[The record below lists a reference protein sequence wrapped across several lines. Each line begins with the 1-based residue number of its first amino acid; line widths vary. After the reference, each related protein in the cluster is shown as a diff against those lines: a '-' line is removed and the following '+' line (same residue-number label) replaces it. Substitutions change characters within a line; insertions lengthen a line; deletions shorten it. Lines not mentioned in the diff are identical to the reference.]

1 MIGFKKTP
9 IRLVL
14 IIFFISVVS
23 IILIYVDSLNNE
35 PLAIEEI
42 TISRDLSE
50 SFTPIKSK
58 QIHTVRKGDSLSVIF
73 EDKQVP
79 LNTAYKIFDFDKN
92 NLLSSIIPGDIMEFN
107 YMGNDLL
114 SIEIIKDD
122 VNSILIK
129 TEDEISIVNIKKE
142 AQTITSFG
150 FGEIR
155 DSFYK
160 SAKDVGIPDS
170 IIMDFAYIFGWDID
184 FIFDVRKGDKFSVIY
199 ETEFS
204 EGEKISN
211 GDIVFAEF
219 TNREKKY
226 IAQRFFD
233 DVQGKQYFNEN
244 GENVKK
250 AFLRAP
256 LDFAYISSHFNPN
269 RMHPILHK
277 IKAHN
282 GVDYAAKTGT
292 PVRATGEGT
301 VILRAN
307 KGGYGRLIEIRHF
320 NEYTTRYAHLSGYAK
335 GLQVGSKVDQGD
347 IIGYVGKSG
356 LATGPH
362 LHYEFRVNGMHTDP
376 LRVKFPNAKPIES
389 ENKEDFTNFA
399 LALDLKMNTLKK
411 KLFSS
416 NEEKIEE

>member
-14 IIFFISVVS
+14 ITFLISVVS
-23 IILIYVDSLNNE
+23 IILIYVDSLDNE

-50 SFTPIKSK
+50 GLTPIKSK

-184 FIFDVRKGDKFSVIY
+184 FIFDVREGDKFSVIY
-199 ETEFS
+199 ETDFS
-204 EGEKISN
+204 EGEKISS

-282 GVDYAAKTGT
+282 GVDYAAKRNT
-292 PVRATGEGT
+292 PVKASGDG
-301 VILRAN
+301 VISFIGRQS
-307 KGGYGRLIEIRHF
+307 GYGRTVEIKHGG
-320 NEYTTRYAHLSGYAK
+320 NIKTLYAHLERFNTK
-335 GLQVGSKVDQGD
+335 LKVGSKVKQGE
-347 IIGYVGKSG
+347 IIAFVGDSG
-356 LATGPH
+356 QATGPH
-362 LHYEFRVNGMHTDP
+362 LHFEFWQGEIRSDP
-376 LRVKFPNAKPIES
+376 VKVKLPSAKPVNNAQRNEF
-389 ENKEDFTNFA
+389 EDLLTLNLNK
-399 LALDLKMNTLKK
+399 L
-411 KLFSS
+411 
-416 NEEKIEE
+416 NEYNLPKYE

>member
-14 IIFFISVVS
+14 IIFLISVVS
-23 IILIYVDSLNNE
+23 IILIYVDSLDNE

-50 SFTPIKSK
+50 GLTPIKSK

-129 TEDEISIVNIKKE
+129 TEDEISIMNIKKE

-150 FGEIR
+150 FGEIK

-204 EGEKISN
+204 EGEKISS

-282 GVDYAAKTGT
+282 GVDYAAKRNT
-292 PVRATGEGT
+292 PVKASGDG
-301 VILRAN
+301 VISFIGR
-307 KGGYGRLIEIRHF
+307 KSGYGRTVEIKHGG
-320 NEYTTRYAHLSGYAK
+320 NIKTLYAHLERFNTK
-335 GLQVGSKVDQGD
+335 LKVGSKVKQGE
-347 IIGYVGKSG
+347 IIAFVGDSG
-356 LATGPH
+356 QATGPH
-362 LHYEFRVNGMHTDP
+362 LHFEFWQGEIRSDP
-376 LRVKFPNAKPIES
+376 VKVKLPSAKPVNNAQRNEF
-389 ENKEDFTNFA
+389 EDL
-399 LALDLKMNTLKK
+399 LALNLN
-411 KLFSS
+411 KL
-416 NEEKIEE
+416 NEYNLPKYE

>member
-14 IIFFISVVS
+14 ITFLISVVS
-23 IILIYVDSLNNE
+23 IILIYVDSLDNE

-50 SFTPIKSK
+50 SLTPIKSK

-204 EGEKISN
+204 EGEKISS

-282 GVDYAAKTGT
+282 GVDYAAKRNT
-292 PVRATGEGT
+292 PVKASGDG
-301 VILRAN
+301 VISFMGRQS
-307 KGGYGRLIEIRHF
+307 GYGRTVEIKHGG
-320 NEYTTRYAHLSGYAK
+320 NIKTLYAHLERFNTK
-335 GLQVGSKVDQGD
+335 LKVGSKVKQGE
-347 IIGYVGKSG
+347 IIAFVGDSG
-356 LATGPH
+356 QATGPH
-362 LHYEFRVNGMHTDP
+362 LHFEFWQGEIRSDP
-376 LRVKFPNAKPIES
+376 VKVKLPSAKPVNIS
-389 ENKEDFTNFA
+389 QKDDFDNLLQLNLNKLNQY
-399 LALDLKMNTLKK
+399 NLKK
-411 KLFSS
+411 
-416 NEEKIEE
+416 NG

>member
-14 IIFFISVVS
+14 ITFLISVVS
-23 IILIYVDSLNNE
+23 IILIYVDSFDNE

-50 SFTPIKSK
+50 SLTPIKSK
-58 QIHTVRKGDSLSVIF
+58 QIHTVKKGDSLSVIF

-129 TEDEISIVNIKKE
+129 TEDEISIVNIIKE

-204 EGEKISN
+204 EGEKISS

-282 GVDYAAKTGT
+282 GVDYAAKRNT
-292 PVRATGEGT
+292 PVKASGDG
-301 VILRAN
+301 VISFIGRQS
-307 KGGYGRLIEIRHF
+307 GYGRTVEIKHGG
-320 NEYTTRYAHLSGYAK
+320 NIKTLYAHLERFNTK
-335 GLQVGSKVDQGD
+335 LKVGSKVKQGE
-347 IIGYVGKSG
+347 IIAFVGDSG
-356 LATGPH
+356 QATGPH
-362 LHYEFRVNGMHTDP
+362 LHFEFWQGEIRSDP
-376 LRVKFPNAKPIES
+376 VKVKLPSAKPVNIS
-389 ENKEDFTNFA
+389 QKDDFDNLLQLNLNKLNQY
-399 LALDLKMNTLKK
+399 NLKK
-411 KLFSS
+411 
-416 NEEKIEE
+416 NG

>member
-14 IIFFISVVS
+14 ITFLISVVS

-50 SFTPIKSK
+50 SLTPIKSK
-58 QIHTVRKGDSLSVIF
+58 QIHTVKKGDSLSVIF

-204 EGEKISN
+204 EGEKISS

-282 GVDYAAKTGT
+282 GVDYAAKRNT
-292 PVRATGEGT
+292 PVKASGDG
-301 VILRAN
+301 VISFIGRQS
-307 KGGYGRLIEIRHF
+307 GYGRTVEIKHGG
-320 NEYTTRYAHLSGYAK
+320 NIKTLYAHLERFNTK
-335 GLQVGSKVDQGD
+335 LKVGSKVKQGE
-347 IIGYVGKSG
+347 IIAFVGDSG
-356 LATGPH
+356 QATGPH
-362 LHYEFRVNGMHTDP
+362 LHFEFWQGEIRSDP
-376 LRVKFPNAKPIES
+376 VKVKLPSAKPINNTQRNEF
-389 ENKEDFTNFA
+389 EDL
-399 LALDLKMNTLKK
+399 LALNLN
-411 KLFSS
+411 KLYEY
-416 NEEKIEE
+416 NLPKYE

>member
-14 IIFFISVVS
+14 ITFLISVVS
-23 IILIYVDSLNNE
+23 IILIYVDSLDNE

-50 SFTPIKSK
+50 GLIPIKSK

-107 YMGNDLL
+107 YIGNDLL

-204 EGEKISN
+204 EGEKISS
-211 GDIVFAEF
+211 GDIVFAQF

-282 GVDYAAKTGT
+282 GVDYAAKRNT
-292 PVRATGEGT
+292 PVKASGDG
-301 VILRAN
+301 VISFIGRQS
-307 KGGYGRLIEIRHF
+307 GYGRTVEIKHGG
-320 NEYTTRYAHLSGYAK
+320 NIKTLYAHLERFNTK
-335 GLQVGSKVDQGD
+335 LKVGSKVKQGE
-347 IIGYVGKSG
+347 IIAYVGDSG
-356 LATGPH
+356 QATGPH
-362 LHYEFRVNGMHTDP
+362 LHFEFWQGEIRSDP
-376 LRVKFPNAKPIES
+376 VKVKLPSAKPVNNAQRNEF
-389 ENKEDFTNFA
+389 EDL
-399 LALDLKMNTLKK
+399 LALNLN
-411 KLFSS
+411 KL
-416 NEEKIEE
+416 NEYNFPKYE

>member
-14 IIFFISVVS
+14 ITFLISVVS
-23 IILIYVDSLNNE
+23 IILIYVDSLDNE

-50 SFTPIKSK
+50 SLTPIKSK
-58 QIHTVRKGDSLSVIF
+58 QIHTVKKGDSLSVIF

-204 EGEKISN
+204 EGEKISS

-282 GVDYAAKTGT
+282 GVDYAAKRNT
-292 PVRATGEGT
+292 PVKASGDG
-301 VILRAN
+301 VISFIGRQS
-307 KGGYGRLIEIRHF
+307 GYGRTVEIKHGG
-320 NEYTTRYAHLSGYAK
+320 NIKTLYAHLERFNTK
-335 GLQVGSKVDQGD
+335 LKVGSKVKQGE
-347 IIGYVGKSG
+347 IIAFVGDSG
-356 LATGPH
+356 QATGPH
-362 LHYEFRVNGMHTDP
+362 LHFEFWQGEIRSDP
-376 LRVKFPNAKPIES
+376 VKVKLPSAKPINNAQRNEF
-389 ENKEDFTNFA
+389 EDL
-399 LALDLKMNTLKK
+399 LALNLN
-411 KLFSS
+411 KL
-416 NEEKIEE
+416 NEYNPPKYE

>member
-23 IILIYVDSLNNE
+23 IILIYVDSLDNE

-150 FGEIR
+150 FGEIK

-204 EGEKISN
+204 EGEKISS

-233 DVQGKQYFNEN
+233 NVQGKQYFNEN

-282 GVDYAAKTGT
+282 GVDYAAKRNT
-292 PVRATGEGT
+292 PVKASGDG
-301 VILRAN
+301 VISFIGRQS
-307 KGGYGRLIEIRHF
+307 GYGRTVEIKHGG
-320 NEYTTRYAHLSGYAK
+320 NIKTLYAHLERFNTK
-335 GLQVGSKVDQGD
+335 LKVGSKVKQGE
-347 IIGYVGKSG
+347 IIAFVGDSG
-356 LATGPH
+356 QATGPH
-362 LHYEFRVNGMHTDP
+362 LHFEFWQGEIRSDP
-376 LRVKFPNAKPIES
+376 VKVKLPSAKPVNNSQRNEF
-389 ENKEDFTNFA
+389 EDL
-399 LALDLKMNTLKK
+399 LALNLN
-411 KLFSS
+411 KL
-416 NEEKIEE
+416 NEYNLPKYE

>member
-14 IIFFISVVS
+14 ITFLISVVS
-23 IILIYVDSLNNE
+23 IILIYVDSLDNE

-50 SFTPIKSK
+50 SLTPIKSK

-204 EGEKISN
+204 EGEKISS

-282 GVDYAAKTGT
+282 GVDYAAKRNT
-292 PVRATGEGT
+292 PVKASGDG
-301 VILRAN
+301 VISFIGRQS
-307 KGGYGRLIEIRHF
+307 GYGRTVEIKHGG
-320 NEYTTRYAHLSGYAK
+320 NIKTLYAHLERFNTK
-335 GLQVGSKVDQGD
+335 LKVGSKVKQGE
-347 IIGYVGKSG
+347 IIAFVGDSG
-356 LATGPH
+356 QATGPH
-362 LHYEFRVNGMHTDP
+362 LHFEFWQGEIRSDP
-376 LRVKFPNAKPIES
+376 VKVKLPSAKPVNNSQRNEF
-389 ENKEDFTNFA
+389 EDL
-399 LALDLKMNTLKK
+399 LALNLN
-411 KLFSS
+411 KL
-416 NEEKIEE
+416 NEYNLPKYE

>member
-14 IIFFISVVS
+14 ITFLISVVS
-23 IILIYVDSLNNE
+23 IILIYVDSLDNE

-50 SFTPIKSK
+50 SLTPIKSK
-58 QIHTVRKGDSLSVIF
+58 QIHTVKKGDSLSVIF

-204 EGEKISN
+204 EGEKISS

-233 DVQGKQYFNEN
+233 SVQGKQYFNEN

-282 GVDYAAKTGT
+282 GVDYAAKRNT
-292 PVRATGEGT
+292 PVKASGDG
-301 VILRAN
+301 VISFIGRQS
-307 KGGYGRLIEIRHF
+307 GYGRTVEIKHGG
-320 NEYTTRYAHLSGYAK
+320 NIKTLYAHLERFNTK
-335 GLQVGSKVDQGD
+335 LKVGSKVKQGE
-347 IIGYVGKSG
+347 IIAFVGDSG
-356 LATGPH
+356 QATGPH
-362 LHYEFRVNGMHTDP
+362 LHFEFWQGEIRSDP
-376 LRVKFPNAKPIES
+376 VKVKLPSAKPVNNSQRNEF
-389 ENKEDFTNFA
+389 EDL
-399 LALDLKMNTLKK
+399 LALNLNKLNEYNLLKY
-411 KLFSS
+411 
-416 NEEKIEE
+416 E

>member
-14 IIFFISVVS
+14 ITFLISVVS
-23 IILIYVDSLNNE
+23 IILIYVDSLDNE

-50 SFTPIKSK
+50 GLIPIKSK

-122 VNSILIK
+122 INSILIK

-204 EGEKISN
+204 EGEKISS

-282 GVDYAAKTGT
+282 GVDYAAKRNT
-292 PVRATGEGT
+292 PVKASGDG
-301 VILRAN
+301 VISFIGRQS
-307 KGGYGRLIEIRHF
+307 GYGRTVEIKHGG
-320 NEYTTRYAHLSGYAK
+320 NIKTLYAHLERFNTK
-335 GLQVGSKVDQGD
+335 LKVGSKVKQGE
-347 IIGYVGKSG
+347 IIAFVGDSG
-356 LATGPH
+356 QATGPH
-362 LHYEFRVNGMHTDP
+362 LHFEFWQGEIRSDP
-376 LRVKFPNAKPIES
+376 VKVKLPSAKPVNNAQRNEF
-389 ENKEDFTNFA
+389 EDLLTLNLNK
-399 LALDLKMNTLKK
+399 L
-411 KLFSS
+411 
-416 NEEKIEE
+416 NEYNLPKYE

>member
-50 SFTPIKSK
+50 SLTPIKSK

-107 YMGNDLL
+107 YMGNDLV

-150 FGEIR
+150 FGEIK

-204 EGEKISN
+204 EGEKISS

-233 DVQGKQYFNEN
+233 NVQGKQYFNEN

-282 GVDYAAKTGT
+282 GVDYAAKRNT
-292 PVRATGEGT
+292 PVKASGDG
-301 VILRAN
+301 VISFIGRQS
-307 KGGYGRLIEIRHF
+307 GYGRTVEIKHGG
-320 NEYTTRYAHLSGYAK
+320 NIKTLYAHLERFNTK
-335 GLQVGSKVDQGD
+335 LKVGSKVKQGE
-347 IIGYVGKSG
+347 IIAFVGDSG
-356 LATGPH
+356 QATGPH
-362 LHYEFRVNGMHTDP
+362 LHFEFWQGEIRSDP
-376 LRVKFPNAKPIES
+376 VKVKLPSAKPVNNAQRNEF
-389 ENKEDFTNFA
+389 EDL
-399 LALDLKMNTLKK
+399 LALNLN
-411 KLFSS
+411 KL
-416 NEEKIEE
+416 NEYNLPKYE

>member
-14 IIFFISVVS
+14 ITFLISVVS
-23 IILIYVDSLNNE
+23 IILIYVDSLDNE

-50 SFTPIKSK
+50 GLTPIKSK

-199 ETEFS
+199 ETDFS
-204 EGEKISN
+204 EGEKISS

-282 GVDYAAKTGT
+282 GVDYAAKRNT
-292 PVRATGEGT
+292 PVKASGDG
-301 VILRAN
+301 VISFIGRQS
-307 KGGYGRLIEIRHF
+307 GYGRTVEIKHGG
-320 NEYTTRYAHLSGYAK
+320 NIKTLYAHLERFNTK
-335 GLQVGSKVDQGD
+335 LKVGSKVKQGE
-347 IIGYVGKSG
+347 IIAFVGDSG
-356 LATGPH
+356 QATGPH
-362 LHYEFRVNGMHTDP
+362 LHFEFWQGEIRSDP
-376 LRVKFPNAKPIES
+376 VKVKLPSAKPVNNSQRNEF
-389 ENKEDFTNFA
+389 EDL
-399 LALDLKMNTLKK
+399 LALNLN
-411 KLFSS
+411 KL
-416 NEEKIEE
+416 NEYNLPKYE

>member
-14 IIFFISVVS
+14 IIFLISVIS

-50 SFTPIKSK
+50 GLAPIKSK
-58 QIHTVRKGDSLSVIF
+58 QIHAVRKGDSLSVIF
-73 EDKQVP
+73 DDKQVP

-107 YMGNDLL
+107 YMGDDLL

-122 VNSILIK
+122 INSILIK
-129 TEDEISIVNIKKE
+129 TEDEISIVKIKKE
-142 AQTITSFG
+142 AQTITSIG

-160 SAKDVGIPDS
+160 SAKGVGIPDS

-199 ETEFS
+199 ETDFS
-204 EGEKISN
+204 EGEKISS

-282 GVDYAAKTGT
+282 GVDYAAKRNT
-292 PVRATGEGT
+292 PVKASGDG
-301 VILRAN
+301 VISFIGRQS
-307 KGGYGRLIEIRHF
+307 GYGRTVEIKHGG
-320 NEYTTRYAHLSGYAK
+320 NIKTLYAHLERFNTK
-335 GLQVGSKVDQGD
+335 LKVGSKVKQGE
-347 IIGYVGKSG
+347 IIAYVGDSG
-356 LATGPH
+356 QATGPH
-362 LHYEFRVNGMHTDP
+362 LHFEFWQGKIRTDP
-376 LRVKFPNAKPIES
+376 VKVKLPSAKPVNNAQRNEF
-389 ENKEDFTNFA
+389 EDL
-399 LALDLKMNTLKK
+399 LALNLN
-411 KLFSS
+411 KL
-416 NEEKIEE
+416 NEYNLPKYE

>member
-14 IIFFISVVS
+14 ITFLISVVS

-50 SFTPIKSK
+50 SLTPIKSK

-204 EGEKISN
+204 EGEKISS

-233 DVQGKQYFNEN
+233 SVQGKQYFNEN

-282 GVDYAAKTGT
+282 GVDYAAKRNT
-292 PVRATGEGT
+292 PVKASGDG
-301 VILRAN
+301 VISFIGRQS
-307 KGGYGRLIEIRHF
+307 GYGRTVEIKHGG
-320 NEYTTRYAHLSGYAK
+320 NIKTLYAHLERFNTK
-335 GLQVGSKVDQGD
+335 LKVGSKVKQGE
-347 IIGYVGKSG
+347 IIAFVGDSG
-356 LATGPH
+356 QATGPH
-362 LHYEFRVNGMHTDP
+362 LHFEFWQGEIRSDP
-376 LRVKFPNAKPIES
+376 VKVKLPSAKPINNAQRNEF
-389 ENKEDFTNFA
+389 EDL
-399 LALDLKMNTLKK
+399 LALNLN
-411 KLFSS
+411 KL
-416 NEEKIEE
+416 NEYNLPKYE

>member
-14 IIFFISVVS
+14 ITFLISVVS
-23 IILIYVDSLNNE
+23 IILIYVDSLDNE

-50 SFTPIKSK
+50 SLTPIKSK
-58 QIHTVRKGDSLSVIF
+58 QIHTVKKGDSLSVIF

-204 EGEKISN
+204 EGEKISS

-233 DVQGKQYFNEN
+233 SVQGKQYFNEN

-282 GVDYAAKTGT
+282 GVDYAAKRNT
-292 PVRATGEGT
+292 PVKASGDG
-301 VILRAN
+301 VISFIGRQS
-307 KGGYGRLIEIRHF
+307 GYGRTVEIKHGG
-320 NEYTTRYAHLSGYAK
+320 NIKTLYAHLERFNTK
-335 GLQVGSKVDQGD
+335 LKVGSKVKQGD
-347 IIGYVGKSG
+347 IIAYVGDSG
-356 LATGPH
+356 QATGPH
-362 LHYEFRVNGMHTDP
+362 LHFEFWQGEIRSDP
-376 LRVKFPNAKPIES
+376 VKVKLPSAKPVNIS
-389 ENKEDFTNFA
+389 QKDDFDNLLQLNLNKLNQY
-399 LALDLKMNTLKK
+399 NLKK
-411 KLFSS
+411 
-416 NEEKIEE
+416 NG

>member
-14 IIFFISVVS
+14 ITFLISVVS
-23 IILIYVDSLNNE
+23 IILIYVDSLDNE

-50 SFTPIKSK
+50 GLTPIKSK

-199 ETEFS
+199 ETDFS
-204 EGEKISN
+204 EGEKISS

-282 GVDYAAKTGT
+282 GVDYAAKRNT
-292 PVRATGEGT
+292 PVKASGDG
-301 VILRAN
+301 VISFIGRQS
-307 KGGYGRLIEIRHF
+307 GYGRTVEIKHGG
-320 NEYTTRYAHLSGYAK
+320 NIKTLYAHLERFNTK
-335 GLQVGSKVDQGD
+335 LKVGSKVKQGE
-347 IIGYVGKSG
+347 IIAFVGDSG
-356 LATGPH
+356 QATGPH
-362 LHYEFRVNGMHTDP
+362 LHFEFWQGEIRSDP
-376 LRVKFPNAKPIES
+376 VKVKLPSAKPVNNAQRNEF
-389 ENKEDFTNFA
+389 EDL
-399 LALDLKMNTLKK
+399 LALNLN
-411 KLFSS
+411 KL
-416 NEEKIEE
+416 NEYNLPKYE

>member
-14 IIFFISVVS
+14 ITFLISVVS

-50 SFTPIKSK
+50 SLTPIKSK

-204 EGEKISN
+204 EGEKISS

-233 DVQGKQYFNEN
+233 SVQGKQYFNEN

-282 GVDYAAKTGT
+282 GVDYAAKRNT
-292 PVRATGEGT
+292 PVKASGDG
-301 VILRAN
+301 VISFIGRQS
-307 KGGYGRLIEIRHF
+307 GYGRTVEIKHGG
-320 NEYTTRYAHLSGYAK
+320 NIKTLYAHLERFNTK
-335 GLQVGSKVDQGD
+335 LKVGSKVKQGE
-347 IIGYVGKSG
+347 IIAFVGDSG
-356 LATGPH
+356 QATGPH
-362 LHYEFRVNGMHTDP
+362 LHFEFWQGEIRSDP
-376 LRVKFPNAKPIES
+376 VKVKLPSAKPVNNAQRNEF
-389 ENKEDFTNFA
+389 EDL
-399 LALDLKMNTLKK
+399 LALNLN
-411 KLFSS
+411 KLYEY
-416 NEEKIEE
+416 NLPKYE

>member
-14 IIFFISVVS
+14 ITFLISVVS

-50 SFTPIKSK
+50 SLTPIKSK
-58 QIHTVRKGDSLSVIF
+58 QIHTVKKGDSLSVIF

-204 EGEKISN
+204 EGEKISS

-233 DVQGKQYFNEN
+233 DIQGKQYFNEN

-282 GVDYAAKTGT
+282 GVDYAAKRNT
-292 PVRATGEGT
+292 PVKASGDG
-301 VILRAN
+301 VISFIGRQS
-307 KGGYGRLIEIRHF
+307 GYGRTVEIKHGG
-320 NEYTTRYAHLSGYAK
+320 NIKTLYAHLERFNTK
-335 GLQVGSKVDQGD
+335 LKVGSKVKQGE
-347 IIGYVGKSG
+347 IIAFVGDSG
-356 LATGPH
+356 QATGPH
-362 LHYEFRVNGMHTDP
+362 LHFEFWQGEIRSDP
-376 LRVKFPNAKPIES
+376 VKVKLPSAKPVNNAQRNEF
-389 ENKEDFTNFA
+389 EDL
-399 LALDLKMNTLKK
+399 LALNLN
-411 KLFSS
+411 KL
-416 NEEKIEE
+416 NEYNLPKYE

>member
-14 IIFFISVVS
+14 ITFLICVFS

-50 SFTPIKSK
+50 GLTPIKSK
-58 QIHTVRKGDSLSVIF
+58 QIHTVKKGDSLSVIF

-204 EGEKISN
+204 EGEKISS

-282 GVDYAAKTGT
+282 GVDYAAKRNT
-292 PVRATGEGT
+292 PVKASGDG
-301 VILRAN
+301 VISFMGRQS
-307 KGGYGRLIEIRHF
+307 GYGRTVEIKHGG
-320 NEYTTRYAHLSGYAK
+320 NIKTLYAHLERFNK
-335 GLQVGSKVDQGD
+335 KLKVGSKVKQGE
-347 IIGYVGKSG
+347 IIAFVGDSG
-356 LATGPH
+356 QATGPH
-362 LHYEFRVNGMHTDP
+362 LHFEFWQGEIRSDP
-376 LRVKFPNAKPIES
+376 VKVKLPSAKPVNNSQRNEF
-389 ENKEDFTNFA
+389 EDL
-399 LALDLKMNTLKK
+399 LALNLN
-411 KLFSS
+411 KL
-416 NEEKIEE
+416 NEYNLPKYE

>member
-14 IIFFISVVS
+14 ITFLISVVS

-50 SFTPIKSK
+50 GLTPIKSK
-58 QIHTVRKGDSLSVIF
+58 QIHIVRKGDSLSVIF

-204 EGEKISN
+204 EGEKISS

-282 GVDYAAKTGT
+282 GVDYAAKRNT
-292 PVRATGEGT
+292 PVKASGDG
-301 VILRAN
+301 VISFMGRQS
-307 KGGYGRLIEIRHF
+307 GYGRTVEIKHGG
-320 NEYTTRYAHLSGYAK
+320 NIKTLYAHLERFNTK
-335 GLQVGSKVDQGD
+335 LKVGSKVKQGE
-347 IIGYVGKSG
+347 IIAFVGDSG
-356 LATGPH
+356 QATGPH
-362 LHYEFRVNGMHTDP
+362 LHFEFWQGEIRSDP
-376 LRVKFPNAKPIES
+376 VKVKLPSAKPVNNAQRNEF
-389 ENKEDFTNFA
+389 EDL
-399 LALDLKMNTLKK
+399 LALNLN
-411 KLFSS
+411 KL
-416 NEEKIEE
+416 NEYNLPKYE

>member
-14 IIFFISVVS
+14 ITFLISVVS

-50 SFTPIKSK
+50 SLTPIKSK

-204 EGEKISN
+204 EGEKISS

-233 DVQGKQYFNEN
+233 SVQGKQYFNEN

-282 GVDYAAKTGT
+282 GVDYAAKRNT
-292 PVRATGEGT
+292 PVKASGDG
-301 VILRAN
+301 VISFIGRQS
-307 KGGYGRLIEIRHF
+307 GYGRTVEIKHGG
-320 NEYTTRYAHLSGYAK
+320 NIKTLYAHLERFNTK
-335 GLQVGSKVDQGD
+335 LKVGSKVKQGE
-347 IIGYVGKSG
+347 IIAFVGDSG
-356 LATGPH
+356 QATGPH
-362 LHYEFRVNGMHTDP
+362 LHFEFWQGEIRSDP
-376 LRVKFPNAKPIES
+376 VKVKLPSAKPVNNAQRNEF
-389 ENKEDFTNFA
+389 EDL
-399 LALDLKMNTLKK
+399 LALNLN
-411 KLFSS
+411 KL
-416 NEEKIEE
+416 NEYNLPKYE

>member
-14 IIFFISVVS
+14 ITFLISVIT

-35 PLAIEEI
+35 TLAIEEI

-50 SFTPIKSK
+50 GLAPIKSK

-73 EDKQVP
+73 DDKQVP

-107 YMGNDLL
+107 YMGDDLL

-122 VNSILIK
+122 INSIIIK
-129 TEDEISIVNIKKE
+129 TEDEISIVKIKKE
-142 AQTITSFG
+142 AQTITSIG

-160 SAKDVGIPDS
+160 SAKGVGIPDS

-184 FIFDVRKGDKFSVIY
+184 FIFDVREGDKFSVIY
-199 ETEFS
+199 ETDFS
-204 EGEKISN
+204 EGEKISS

-219 TNREKKY
+219 TNKDKKY

-282 GVDYAAKTGT
+282 GVDYAAKRNT
-292 PVRATGEGT
+292 PVKASGDG
-301 VILRAN
+301 VISFIGRQS
-307 KGGYGRLIEIRHF
+307 GYGRTVEIKHGG
-320 NEYTTRYAHLSGYAK
+320 NIKTLYAHLERFNTK
-335 GLQVGSKVDQGD
+335 LKVGSKVKQGE
-347 IIGYVGKSG
+347 IIAFVGDSG
-356 LATGPH
+356 QATGPH
-362 LHYEFRVNGMHTDP
+362 LHFEFWQGEIRSDP
-376 LRVKFPNAKPIES
+376 VKVKLPSAKPVNNAQRNEF
-389 ENKEDFTNFA
+389 EDL
-399 LALDLKMNTLKK
+399 LALNLN
-411 KLFSS
+411 KL
-416 NEEKIEE
+416 NEYNLPKYE